1 MTEEVASDQSIEA
14 KLAASF
20 EREDKPTK
28 EPVRPVEDEAEEQ
41 VQDEGEEVERE
52 AGEPTGT
59 EEADAAEDA
68 TFEEAEFEGKQYRL
82 PKELKEALLR
92 QKDYT
97 QKTQEVAE
105 NRRMLEER
113 EQAFQAQSAFQQQHF
128 AKAVE
133 AHTLGEQ
140 LQQFAQ
146 VDWDK
151 LADENPAEAMK
162 LHARYV
168 ALQNKH
174 AGIEREMQGLN
185 GQFSQQMAE
194 TRQKAQAQC
203 LHELKKDFPELAS
216 PEKAPVLLKGLDET
230 GRSFGFTGQELANIA
245 DPRIIRVLHAAMQ
258 YKKLQSAKS
267 VVDKKVQTA
276 KPVQVQASRT
286 AQSNTRT
293 AQLSDLKTRAIKSGK
308 TSDVESFLAARFA
321 KNR

>member
-1 MTEEVASDQSIEA
+1 MTEEVVSDQSIEA

-28 EPVRPVEDEAEEQ
+28 EPVKPVEDEAEEQ
-41 VQDEGEEVERE
+41 VQEEGDEADE
-52 AGEPTGT
+52 AGEPSETQET
-59 EEADAAEDA
+59 EPADDAA
-68 TFEEAEFEGKQYRL
+68 FEEAEFEGKQYRL

-105 NRRMLEER
+105 TRRMLEER
-113 EQAFQAQSAFQQQHF
+113 EQAFQAQAAFQQQHF

-168 ALQNKH
+168 ALQTKY

-245 DPRIIRVLHAAMQ
+245 DPRMIRVLHAAMQ
-258 YKKLQSAKS
+258 YKKLQGAKS
-267 VVDKKVQTA
+267 VVEKKVQTA

-286 AQSNTRT
+286 AQSNTRNS
-293 AQLSDLKTRAIKSGK
+293 QLSEMKAKAIRSGK

-321 KNR
+321 KQR

>member
-1 MTEEVASDQSIEA
+1 MTEEVVSDQSIEA

-20 EREDKPTK
+20 EREEKPAK
-28 EPVRPVEDEAEEQ
+28 EPVQPVEDAVEEQ
-41 VQDEGEEVERE
+41 VDDDTTEPAEEGGEPAEPQEVE
-52 AGEPTGT
+52 AQ
-59 EEADAAEDA
+59 DAS
-68 TFEEAEFEGKQYRL
+68 FEEAEFEGKQYRL

-105 NRRMLEER
+105 TRRMLEER
-113 EQAFQAQSAFQQQHF
+113 EQAFQAQAAFQQQHF

-133 AHTLGEQ
+133 AHTLSEQ
-140 LQQFAQ
+140 LQQFSQ
-146 VDWDK
+146 LDWDK

-162 LHARYV
+162 LHARHV
-168 ALQNKH
+168 ALQTKY

-203 LHELKKDFPELAS
+203 LQELRKDFPELS
-216 PEKAPVLLKGLDET
+216 IPEKAPVLLKGLDET

-258 YKKLQSAKS
+258 YKKLQGAKS
-267 VVDKKVQTA
+267 VVEKKVQTA

-293 AQLSDLKTRAIKSGK
+293 SQLSDLKTKAMKSGK

-321 KNR
+321 KQR